1 MTYHEN
7 IRIYRNA
14 AGMTQTEL
22 ALKLGYTDRSSIAKI
37 ETNKMNV
44 TVEQLEKIADVLG
57 VAPVDLL
64 CWNDS
69 GAADRIREGKR
80 TCSRGS
86 CRVHFG
92 PPQCSWDECV
102 YSVRGRVYRHS
113 VPA

>member
-57 VAPVDLL
+57 VPPVDLL
-64 CWNDS
+64 CWNDN
-69 GAADRIREGKR
+69 GAAEITAIYSQLNAEGQAALHG
-80 TCSRGS
+80 TA
-86 CRVHFG
+86 VAFG
-92 PPQCSWDECV
+92 TMPQ
-102 YSVRGRVYRHS
+102 YSKKS
-113 VPA
+113 NTNKQEA

>member
-44 TVEQLEKIADVLG
+44 PVEQLEKIADVLG

-69 GAADRIREGKR
+69 GAAEITAIYSQLNAEGQAALHG
-80 TCSRGS
+80 TA
-86 CRVHFG
+86 VAFG
-92 PPQCSWDECV
+92 TMPQ
-102 YSVRGRVYRHS
+102 YSKKS
-113 VPA
+113 NTNKQEA